1 MGTPT
6 LPSAMPHFTAEFEM
20 GSGGSMAL
28 LSPENWLLIDKVYK
42 TDVWNMSLP
51 LGNQINQ
58 RSLWSMRL
66 DELSSSNRNHLK
78 RDLTLL

>member
-1 MGTPT
+1 MSYSHMGTPT

-28 LSPENWLLIDKVYK
+28 LSPENWLLIDGVYK
-42 TDVWNMSLP
+42 TDVWNM
-51 LGNQINQ
+51 NQINQ
-58 RSLWSMRL
+58 RSYGSMRL
-66 DELSSSNRNHLK
+66 DELLSSNRNHLK